1 MKGYDI
7 YTMCRSQCSTRESR
21 DESIWVTNRIKL
33 ILRNQH
39 RWYILPGNVGPSHP
53 RAWPGQVHFLGPLG
67 SQQKGQG
74 EGLEKLSSIFRNM
87 RRLQMDTAGFQ
98 FIPMFLWRC
107 ALLYPNVFTYSYSHP
122 EKTCFQLFLL
132 AVRTKLELDKAPWPE
147 DNRICFLAAISA
159 SEILPALMLMTADVS
174 LLARCLHSCA
184 LQTTVTCLSFS
195 AEIPELPG
203 VEVRIRPLL
212 KR

>member
-1 MKGYDI
+1 
-7 YTMCRSQCSTRESR
+7 MCRSQCSTRESR

-67 SQQKGQG
+67 CQQKGQG
-74 EGLEKLSSIFRNM
+74 EGLEKLSTIFRNM

-107 ALLYPNVFTYSYSHP
+107 ALLCPNVFSDSYSHP
-122 EKTCFQLFLL
+122 EKTCFQLFFL

-159 SEILPALMLMTADVS
+159 SEILPALIDADDCWCFPACQMSAFLRTANHGNLPQFQCRDSRV
-174 LLARCLHSCA
+174 ARSWGS
-184 LQTTVTCLSFS
+184 QRS
-195 AEIPELPG
+195 
-203 VEVRIRPLL
+203 PLL